1 MSQEPVS
8 TETVSEETL
17 SPEMKQENKI
27 MTKKLVLVAFIMLA
41 FGFALVPLYDVF
53 CEITGWNNSLNQGL
67 AVYEEQEADTS
78 REVKLRFVTITK
90 NDMPWDFRALQS
102 TITVHPGKEYEVA
115 FRVKNRA
122 KSNIVG
128 RAIPSFSPTLASQ
141 YVNKTECFC
150 FNQQTLLAGETED
163 MPMRFFIDKDLPK
176 EYKSITLVYTLHNV
190 TEETASLNIDNTVAA
205 N

>member
-1 MSQEPVS
+1 MSQESVS
-8 TETVSEETL
+8 KET
-17 SPEMKQENKI
+17 KQENKI
-27 MTKKLVLVAFIMLA
+27 MTKKLVTVAFIMLA

-53 CEITGWNNSLNQGL
+53 CEITGWNPNRTTGL
-67 AVYEEQEADTS
+67 AVYQEQEADTS
-78 REVKLRFVTITK
+78 REVKLRFVTVTK
-90 NDMPWDFRALQS
+90 NDMPWDFRPLQS
-102 TITVHPGKEYEVA
+102 TITVHPGQEYEVA

-122 KSNIVG
+122 KTNIVG

-176 EYKSITLVYTLHNV
+176 QYKSITLVYTLHNV
-190 TEETASLNIDNTVAA
+190 TEETASLNVENTVAA

>member
-8 TETVSEETL
+8 KET
-17 SPEMKQENKI
+17 KQENRT
-27 MTKKLVLVAFIMLA
+27 MTRKLVTVAAIMLA

-53 CEITGWNNSLNQGL
+53 CEITGWNSSLNKGL
-67 AVYEEQEADTS
+67 AVYQEQEADTS
-78 REVKLRFVTITK
+78 REVKLRFVTVTK
-90 NDMPWDFRALQS
+90 SNMPWDFRPLQS

-122 KSNIVG
+122 KSKIVG

-150 FNQQTLLAGETED
+150 FNEQSLMAGETED
-163 MPMRFFIDKDLPK
+163 MPMRFFVDKDLPK

-190 TEETASLNIDNTVAA
+190 SPKESKVAA

>member
-8 TETVSEETL
+8 NETISTET
-17 SPEMKQENKI
+17 KQENRV
-27 MTKKLVLVAFIMLA
+27 MTKKLVTVAVIMLA
-41 FGFALVPLYDVF
+41 FGFALIPLYDVF
-53 CEITGWNNSLNQGL
+53 CEVTGWNSSLNKGL

-78 REVKLRFVTITK
+78 REIKLRFVTVTK
-90 NDMPWDFRALQS
+90 SDMPWEFQPLQS
-102 TITVHPGKEYEVA
+102 TIKVHPGKEYEVA

-122 KSNIVG
+122 RKNIVG
-128 RAIPSFSPTLASQ
+128 RAIPSFSPALASQ

-150 FNQQTLLAGETED
+150 FNQQTLMAGEIED

-190 TEETASLNIDNTVAA
+190 TNETASLNIENTVAA
-205 N
+205 K